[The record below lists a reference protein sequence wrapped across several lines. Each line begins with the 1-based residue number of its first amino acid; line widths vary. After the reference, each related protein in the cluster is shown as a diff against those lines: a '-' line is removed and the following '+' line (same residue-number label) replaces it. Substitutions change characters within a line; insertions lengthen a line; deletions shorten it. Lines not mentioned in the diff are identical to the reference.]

1 MAQASSGPASVER
14 HLLRVL
20 VAIAAVAVVGV
31 LTIVPWRLY
40 SRDVRLAEVDAHR
53 VGSLLHVALSHE
65 LQHGGD
71 AQDVA
76 DLVNRFQGIA
86 ALEIRLRQL
95 EPGEIQPESASGRG
109 SSERHD
115 TDLTYTAP
123 PILDTQGQTWLATM
137 HFDLSPMKRE
147 SMRLIIDLVFAVM
160 LGSAAFSAAVYL
172 LIRRSLLQPLHEVTR
187 RVETFAAG
195 RELGPTPAF
204 ESRELQTL
212 MDALDRARHVKVG
225 G

>member
-1 MAQASSGPASVER
+1 MAEASPGPASVER

-31 LTIVPWRLY
+31 LAIVPWRLY

-53 VGSLLHVALSHE
+53 VGSLLHVALGHE
-65 LQHGGD
+65 LQRGSD
-71 AQDVA
+71 VQDVA
-76 DLVNRFQGIA
+76 DLANRFQGIA
-86 ALEIRLRQL
+86 GLEIRLRQL
-95 EPGEIQPESASGRG
+95 EEGEIYPVSASGHG
-109 SSERHD
+109 SSERRD

-123 PILDTQGQTWLATM
+123 PILDREGHTWLATM

-160 LGSAAFSAAVYL
+160 LGSAAFSAAVFL